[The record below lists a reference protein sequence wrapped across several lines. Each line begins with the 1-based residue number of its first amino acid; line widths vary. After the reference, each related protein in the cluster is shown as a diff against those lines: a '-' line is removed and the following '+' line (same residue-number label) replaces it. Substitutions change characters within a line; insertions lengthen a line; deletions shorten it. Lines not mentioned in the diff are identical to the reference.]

1 VKRWILLLTVVVAG
15 ASLVVGQ
22 QTPTQE
28 RPATTAAADTGALRF
43 THVDV
48 YVDTKGADLAA
59 YQLEFAVEKGKAIV
73 TGIGAGEHSAFAKL
87 PPYYDPAAM
96 QHDRVILASFS
107 TDEALPKGRT
117 RVAQI
122 MLMVEGSE
130 TPQYTAKLVVAADA
144 AGKAIPGASVS
155 ISEGVRP

>member
-1 VKRWILLLTVVVAG
+1 MTRWIVFPLIALTSAAFVASQP
-15 ASLVVGQ
+15 A
-22 QTPTQE
+22 PTTQ
-28 RPATTAAADTGALRF
+28 ATVLPRF

-48 YVDTKGADLAA
+48 YLDTKGAALGA
-59 YQLEFAVEKGKAIV
+59 YQLEFAVEKGKALV
-73 TGIGAGEHSAFAKL
+73 TGIGAGEHPAFAKV

-96 QHDRVILASFS
+96 QHERVILAAFS
-107 TDEALPKGRT
+107 TDESLPKGRT

-130 TPQYTAKLVVAADA
+130 PPQYAAKLLIAADA
-144 AGKAIPGASVS
+144 AGTAIPGASVS